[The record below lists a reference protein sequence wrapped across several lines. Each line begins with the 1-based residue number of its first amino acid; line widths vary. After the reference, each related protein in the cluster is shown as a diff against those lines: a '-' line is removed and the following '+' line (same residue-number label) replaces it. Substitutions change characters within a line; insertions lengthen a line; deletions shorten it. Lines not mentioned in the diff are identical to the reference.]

1 MCNHCSYNACIRQ
14 EPGFCCTEYTV
25 CNDDT
30 NTYNFGNAATTAEVG
45 ASCIEDYVYIEGA
58 GGSKNS
64 IVGPNRFCGTN
75 LNFDG
80 TATSNI
86 PIIGKHKLHITI
98 FFSKTPKN
106 SILKSL

>member
-1 MCNHCSYNACIRQ
+1 M
-14 EPGFCCTEYTV
+14 

-30 NTYNFGNAATTAEVG
+30 KSYNFGNAATTAEVG

-80 TATSNI
+80 TATLNI
-86 PIIGKHKLHITI
+86 PIIGKH
-98 FFSKTPKN
+98 
-106 SILKSL
+106 